1 MAGAIDAAHRAPAPP
16 RGGGNP
22 IVRYVLRYRW
32 QYALGFVA
40 LLAASLTA
48 LLPPFILRDAVDAI
62 EGGTTRGELA
72 RFGAMILGLAVIESV
87 ARFGSRLLVSGTAY
101 RLQYDLRNDLADHLL
116 TLDQRFYV
124 GSRTGDL
131 MSRATQDLQW
141 LRDFTGPTL
150 IDVTRTVV
158 MLILGLGFLLTI
170 DVRLAL
176 IAMAY
181 LPFVSA
187 AVAYF
192 ETEVERRYL
201 QVTRQFGELA
211 NRVQES
217 ISGVRAVKAHALED
231 IEIAWFTRDNEE
243 MMGRSLTLARY
254 TSGLFPVMI
263 LASGVSTGLVLWF
276 GGRDVVSGRIT
287 IGEFVQF
294 GTYLAILAA
303 QLSAVGWIIAS
314 WQQGIVSWGRV
325 SEVLRT
331 VPTVDEP
338 SNPRPPAEGG
348 GELRFEGVTAS
359 FEGQDVLHD
368 FDLVVPAG
376 DTMAVVGA
384 TGSGKTTLANLLVR
398 LADPTAGRVTIDGV
412 DVRELALRDL
422 RDLVAF
428 VPQES
433 FLFSDS
439 LRDNIAF
446 GRPEATDEEL
456 ARAVATSQLE
466 NDLVQFADGLDT
478 VIGERGVTLSGGQKQ
493 RAALAR
499 ALVKD
504 APILVLDDA
513 LSHVDTHTEEGILR
527 RLRAYMADRTTLLI
541 AHRTSTLRSADEI
554 VLLAEG
560 RIAERGTH
568 DQLIALD
575 GAYAR
580 LYREQQHVEASERGA
595 TDVEA
600 SAVETPGL
608 EPGIDI
614 ETGDTSEGGAS

>member
-1 MAGAIDAAHRAPAPP
+1 MTEAIEAAPLAPALT
-16 RGGGNP
+16 RGGRNP
-22 IVRYVLRYRW
+22 IYGYILRYRW
-32 QYALGFVA
+32 RYVVGFFA
-40 LLAASLTA
+40 LLAASVTA
-48 LLPPFILRDAVDAI
+48 MLPPFFLRDAVDAI
-62 EGGTTRGELA
+62 EAGTTRAELA
-72 RFGAMILGLAVIESV
+72 RLGGFILALAVVESV

-150 IDVTRTVV
+150 IDVVRTIV
-158 MLILGLGFLLTI
+158 MLVLGLVFLLTI

-181 LPFVSA
+181 LPFVAA

-192 ETEVERRYL
+192 QTEVERRYL
-201 QVTRQFGELA
+201 LVTQQFGELA

-217 ISGVRAVKAHALED
+217 ISGIRAAKAHALED

-243 MMGRSLTLARY
+243 MMGRALSLARY

-263 LASGVSTGLVLWF
+263 LAGGASTALVLWF

-294 GTYLAILAA
+294 GTYLAILAG
-303 QLSAVGWIIAS
+303 QLSALGWIIAS
-314 WQQGIVSWGRV
+314 WQQGLVSLHRV
-325 SEVLRT
+325 NEVLRT
-331 VPTVDEP
+331 VPSVDEP
-338 SNPRPPAEGG
+338 ERPRTLTDVRGDVA
-348 GELRFEGVTAS
+348 FEGVTAA
-359 FEGQDVLHD
+359 FDDRVVLR
-368 FDLVVPAG
+368 DLDLRIPAG
-376 DTMAVVGA
+376 RTVAMVGA
-384 TGSGKTTLANLLVR
+384 TGAGKTTLANLLVR
-398 LADPTAGRVTIDGV
+398 LADPTSGGVSIDGV
-412 DVRELALRDL
+412 DVRELSLRQL
-422 RDLVAF
+422 RDLVGF

-439 LRDNIAF
+439 LRDNIGF
-446 GRPEATDEEL
+446 GRPDATPEEID
-456 ARAVATSQLE
+456 RAVAISQLE
-466 NDLVQFADGLDT
+466 NDLAQFPAGLDT

-513 LSHVDTHTEEGILR
+513 LSHVDTHTEEEILH
-527 RLRAYMADRTTLLI
+527 RLREYMANRTTILI

-554 VLLAEG
+554 VTLVEG

-568 DQLIALD
+568 EELIARD
-575 GAYAR
+575 GEYAR
-580 LYREQQHVEASERGA
+580 HYHEQAHVEASERA
-595 TDVEA
+595 AVDVEA
-600 SAVETPGL
+600 DAVEGALTL
-608 EPGIDI
+608 EVPAA
-614 ETGDTSEGGAS
+614 EEPTS